1 MNNFNK
7 QALSEVIEVLNHTES
22 NIINKIPK
30 KFISFLFDNMDKTYE
45 VNIDFLDDNWDK
57 NIQEDTKSILAII
70 YRDYVATQPERQ
82 LLLEEEKNERI
93 KQEQIIREKY
103 NPDNIFKHHLDD
115 KDPEHTLENK
125 YLVEV
130 KESSWYKKII
140 RKILDF
146 FIKH

>member
-22 NIINKIPK
+22 DIINKIPK
-30 KFISFLFDNMDKTYE
+30 KFISFLFDNMDKTYK

-57 NIQEDTKSILAII
+57 NILEDTKAILAII
-70 YRDYVATQPERQ
+70 YRDYVLTQPERQ

-93 KQEQIIREKY
+93 KQEQILREKY
-103 NPDNIFKHHLDD
+103 NPDNIFKHHPDN
-115 KDPEHTLENK
+115 KDSEHTLENK